1 MPKCVVRRCPHRTG
15 EKSMFPQ
22 IVLHPFPKNILL
34 IKDWLRLAGM
44 QEENLEIV
52 SLEILGDRRSDKYR
66 MCSAHFTQDS
76 YVLKG
81 SKRVLKAD
89 AKPSTFPEI
98 SSLDFAHPPMMH
110 KIAQR
115 ARIGKSVA
123 IPADD
128 RPVKAK
134 CKCKCHAG
142 PKPKLVDSSTQT
154 EESDSLILES
164 VDPYRRL
171 TNHQNVD
178 VDLGYSQALCQEH
191 PTAEETMAIKVPPSP
206 NRIPVKKWEVTDFPI
221 LGEKKH
227 NDNVS
232 LNSEAT
238 RSYKGEDLITSEE
251 PSFEIITVE
260 DWEATEIQTKQESFQ
275 NGNGFLH
282 LGEMDSENG
291 RNTEI
296 APSFRTVS
304 NQKRADHVTEGKKEF
319 IGNGNG
325 FLHLGEMDSESGRNT
340 EIAPP
345 FHTVSNRK
353 RGDHVTEGK
362 KEFIEN
368 GSWPLDKPSH
378 ATVVPSFGKSPFTK
392 KEGEKDKVKKPDPL
406 TSSLIESSAGD
417 LSNATKAKRRK
428 NGQEAI
434 LSDPLNP
441 SSDEE
446 NTGPSTSPLS
456 LEEKYAKEKKYL
468 VFESCLDV
476 LLLNMRCQQE
486 DCSEKIQRYDKHA
499 VGSLLVVFATCRR
512 GHHCKLWESQP
523 RVNGVGAGNVLLAT
537 MLVLTGSSFTK
548 IKGLCDIIALQIFS
562 ESSFHKYEDTF
573 IFPSIDQWIREEDES
588 EMMCAT
594 EEEDAVLDRRRS
606 V

>member
-1 MPKCVVRRCPHRTG
+1 
-15 EKSMFPQ
+15 MFPQ

-52 SLEILGDRRSDKYR
+52 SLEILGDRRSDKFR

-115 ARIGKSVA
+115 ARIGKSAA

-142 PKPKLVDSSTQT
+142 PKSKLVDSSTQT
-154 EESDSLILES
+154 EESDSLILAS

-171 TNHQNVD
+171 TNHHVD
-178 VDLGYSQALCQEH
+178 VDLGYSQASYQEH
-191 PTAEETMAIKVPPSP
+191 PTAERATAIKVPPSP
-206 NRIPVKKWEVTDFPI
+206 KRIPIKKWEVTDFPI

-227 NDNVS
+227 NENVS

-238 RSYKGEDLITSEE
+238 RSCKGEDLITSEE
-251 PSFEIITVE
+251 PSYEIVTVE
-260 DWEATEIQTKQESFQ
+260 DWEATDWEATEIQTKQENFQ

-296 APSFRTVS
+296 APSFHTVS
-304 NQKRADHVTEGKKEF
+304 NQKRGDPVTEGKKEF
-319 IGNGNG
+319 IGNG
-325 FLHLGEMDSESGRNT
+325 
-340 EIAPP
+340 
-345 FHTVSNRK
+345 
-353 RGDHVTEGK
+353 
-362 KEFIEN
+362 
-368 GSWPLDKPSH
+368 SWPLEKPSH

-392 KEGEKDKVKKPDPL
+392 KEGEKDKVKKQDPP

-428 NGQEAI
+428 NGQEAN

-486 DCSEKIQRYDKHA
+486 DCSENIQRYDKHT

-512 GHHCKLWESQP
+512 GHRCKLWESQP

-537 MLVLTGSSFTK
+537 ILVLTGSSFTK

-562 ESSFHKYEDTF
+562 ESSFHRYEDTF